1 MAEYKDVFAFQNA
14 HKTKA
19 AREKALKG
27 MTNAQI
33 DKLVATCGTKQGKA
47 YYASFKK
54 KGK

>member
-1 MAEYKDVFAFQNA
+1 MAEYKDVFSFQKA
-14 HKTKA
+14 HKTKQARTA
-19 AREKALKG
+19 ALRK

-54 KGK
+54 KK